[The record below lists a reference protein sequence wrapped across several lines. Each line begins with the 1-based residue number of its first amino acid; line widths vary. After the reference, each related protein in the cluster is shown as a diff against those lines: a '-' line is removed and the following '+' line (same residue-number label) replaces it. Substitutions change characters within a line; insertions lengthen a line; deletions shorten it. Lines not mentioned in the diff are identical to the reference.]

1 MFEVKRIIYDVILQ
15 ILQHDV
21 PFQEMAEADQFI
33 ILHLFPR
40 CQTSLL
46 SKSTNIQYSI
56 HLYLVP
62 GSRFSFL
69 L

>member
-1 MFEVKRIIYDVILQ
+1 
-15 ILQHDV
+15 
-21 PFQEMAEADQFI
+21 MAEADQFI